1 MLRWDSRKYDR
12 IHCGVASSDLVNSK
26 SSIMFCFLF
35 SLDWIQTA
43 ARSLCFVLASG
54 RQPSN
59 EPIDKHQVKI
69 NNQNESK
76 LKPKLTKQTNGLSI
90 KRWTMW
96 KLSKGYMKVK
106 RWTFKLTPSQNP
118 ANQSITQVSRP
129 QPCHACGF
137 AAIYF
142 HFRRRNFWIDGQAR
156 ELHGWNDWIRLDYR
170 VDSLSGF

>member
-1 MLRWDSRKYDR
+1 
-12 IHCGVASSDLVNSK
+12 
-26 SSIMFCFLF
+26 
-35 SLDWIQTA
+35 
-43 ARSLCFVLASG
+43 
-54 RQPSN
+54 
-59 EPIDKHQVKI
+59 
-69 NNQNESK
+69 
-76 LKPKLTKQTNGLSI
+76 
-90 KRWTMW
+90 MW

-170 VDSLSGF
+170 VDSVVFKRTMNPIWMINLAVVFLRSGLGTWGVHDWMIQAWSPQPLRNCTSRLCWEWFAGSR